1 MIATTEQA
9 RRRATGETTGS
20 QDGKSLKAQQV
31 IDLLGEKLNRQIV
44 GSLVACVHCGMCTD
58 ACHYVLANPGDVTYA
73 PAYKADRIRKIFK
86 RHYDWTGRVLP
97 RWVGAGTVNS
107 EQDLEE
113 LKDIV
118 FGKCTN
124 CRRCTVNC
132 PMGVDYA
139 TFNRMARG
147 LLVSVG
153 IMPEGVAVVSKDQWE
168 IGNQMGVLKEDY
180 LDTLEWM
187 EEELREELDDPAVRI
202 PVDASDCEVVYSIN
216 PREVKY
222 DPRSIADAAK
232 IFHVAEESWT
242 MPSEGWDMT
251 NFGLF
256 SGDDA
261 LGGSVSQRLYESV
274 VELRGRKLVISEC
287 GHGYRSTR
295 CEGPNWAKYDVPF
308 EMESSVITM
317 LRYIKEGRIKV
328 DKTRNP
334 EPVTFHDSCN
344 NARSCG
350 LFEEPRELL
359 ELVCMDFREMYPNRA
374 ENYCCTGGGGA
385 MSMAEYTPRRLKSGA
400 IKARQLEATGADFV
414 VTSCHNCVDGL
425 TDVIRHYKL
434 PMKVTQLVNLVA
446 NAIVIE
452 EKVSVPVEVV
462 VGAEAGARAAEEAA
476 VPAGEEVPA
485 QPAQEAAVPVA
496 ADLAAPTG
504 KTEAPPARV
513 EEEEMNLEG
522 RRILVADDEVDQ
534 LEFLCTVLEDNGAEV
549 FRATTG
555 DEVLRMARELKP
567 DVLTLDL
574 HMPGKNVGEVFEL
587 LRKDSELEDLKIC
600 IITGRPEL
608 RRLIYER
615 SVRPPEGYVDK
626 PVDEKRLLLNVRKVL
641 EVVHQDR

>member
-1 MIATTEQA
+1 MSENN
-9 RRRATGETTGS
+9 E
-20 QDGKSLKAQQV
+20 KSLKAQQV
-31 IDLLGEKLNRQIV
+31 IDLLGEKLNRQMV
-44 GSLVACVHCGMCTD
+44 GSLVACVHCGMCTE

-97 RWVGAGTVNS
+97 RWVGAATVNS
-107 EQDLEE
+107 EEDLEE

-124 CRRCTVNC
+124 CRRCTINC

-139 TFNRMARG
+139 VFNRMARG

-187 EEELREELDDPAVRI
+187 EEELRDELEDPSVRI
-202 PVDASDCEVVYSIN
+202 PVDEPDCEVVYSIN

-232 IFHVAEESWT
+232 IFHAAGEKWT

-261 LGGSVSQRLYESV
+261 LGGSVAQRLYESV

-287 GHGYRSTR
+287 GHGFRSTR
-295 CEGPNWAKYDVPF
+295 CEGPNWAKQDVGF
-308 EMESSVITM
+308 EMESSVDTM

-359 ELVCMDFREMYPNRA
+359 NLVCMDFREMYPNRA

-385 MSMAEYTPRRLKSGA
+385 MSMSEYTPRRLKSGSV
-400 IKARQLEATGADFV
+400 KAKQLEETGAAYV

-425 TDVIRHYKL
+425 NDVIRHYKL
-434 PMKVTQLVNLVA
+434 PMKVTQLVHLVA
-446 NAIVIE
+446 NAIVLE
-452 EKVSVPVEVV
+452 EKPPV
-462 VGAEAGARAAEEAA
+462 GL
-476 VPAGEEVPA
+476 P
-485 QPAQEAAVPVA
+485 
-496 ADLAAPTG
+496 LS
-504 KTEAPPARV
+504 
-513 EEEEMNLEG
+513 G
-522 RRILVADDEVDQ
+522 RRILVADDEPDQ
-534 LEFLCTVLEDNGAEV
+534 LEFLAAVLEDNGATI

-555 DEVLRMARELKP
+555 DEVLEMARTEKP
-567 DVLTLDL
+567 DLITLDL
-574 HMPGKNVGEVFEL
+574 HMPGRDVGEVFEL
-587 LRKDSELEDLKIC
+587 IRKDPELEELKIC
-600 IITGRPEL
+600 IITGKPEL

-615 SVRPPEGYVDK
+615 SVRPPEGYLDK
-626 PVDEKRLLLNVRKVL
+626 PVDEDRLLLNVRKVL
-641 EVVHQDR
+641 EVVHQEA

>member
-1 MIATTEQA
+1 MSENN
-9 RRRATGETTGS
+9 E
-20 QDGKSLKAQQV
+20 KSLKAQQV

-44 GSLVACVHCGMCTD
+44 GSLVGCVHCGMCTE

-107 EQDLEE
+107 EADLEE

-124 CRRCTVNC
+124 CRRCTINC
-132 PMGVDYA
+132 PMGVDYDV
-139 TFNRMARG
+139 FNRMARG

-187 EEELREELDDPAVRI
+187 EEELQEELEDPTVKI
-202 PVDASDCEVVYSIN
+202 PVDEPDCEVVYSIN

-232 IFHVAEESWT
+232 IFHVAGESWT

-261 LGGSVSQRLYESV
+261 LGGSVAQRLYESV
-274 VELRGRKLVISEC
+274 EELRGRKLVISEC
-287 GHGYRSTR
+287 GHGFRSTR
-295 CEGPNWAKYDVPF
+295 CEGPNWAKQDVPF
-308 EMESSVITM
+308 EMESSVNTM

-359 ELVCMDFREMYPNRA
+359 NLVCMDFREMYPNRA

-385 MSMAEYTPRRLKSGA
+385 MSMSEYTPRRLKSGA
-400 IKARQLEATGADFV
+400 VKAKQLEEAGAAYV

-425 TDVIRHYKL
+425 SDVIRHYKL
-434 PMKVTQLVNLVA
+434 PMKVTQLVHLVA
-446 NAIVIE
+446 NALVIE
-452 EKVSVPVEVV
+452 KKVAVPVEIPVEV
-462 VGAEAGARAAEEAA
+462 PVPVELVPVPVGAEAEAL
-476 VPAGEEVPA
+476 P
-485 QPAQEAAVPVA
+485 
-496 ADLAAPTG
+496 LA
-504 KTEAPPARV
+504 
-513 EEEEMNLEG
+513 G
-522 RRILVADDEVDQ
+522 RRILVADDEEDQ
-534 LEFLCTVLEDNGAEV
+534 LEFLATVLEDHGATI

-555 DEVLRMARELKP
+555 DEVLEMARREKP

-574 HMPGKNVGEVFEL
+574 HMPGRDVGEVFEL
-587 LRKDSELEDLKIC
+587 IRKDPELEDLKIC
-600 IITGRPEL
+600 IITGKPEL

-626 PVDEKRLLLNVRKVL
+626 PVDEDRLLLNVRKVL
-641 EVVHQDR
+641 EVVHQEA

>member
-1 MIATTEQA
+1 MSITTEKA
-9 RRRATGETTGS
+9 
-20 QDGKSLKAQQV
+20 LKAQQV

-44 GSLVACVHCGMCTD
+44 GSLVACVHCGLCTD
-58 ACHYVLANPGDVTYA
+58 ACHYVLANPGDVTFA

-97 RWVGAGTVNS
+97 RWVGAATVNS
-107 EQDLEE
+107 EEDLEE

-124 CRRCTVNC
+124 CRRCTINC

-153 IMPEGVAVVSKDQWE
+153 VMPEGVAVVSKDQWE

-187 EEELREELDDPAVRI
+187 EEELQDELEDPTVKI
-202 PVDASDCEVVYSIN
+202 PVDAYDREVVYSIN

-232 IFHVAEESWT
+232 IFHAAKESWT

-261 LGGSVSQRLYESV
+261 LGGSVAQRLYESV
-274 VELRGRKLVISEC
+274 EELRGKKLVISEC

-295 CEGPNWAKYDVPF
+295 CEGPNWAKEDVPF

-359 ELVCMDFREMYPNRA
+359 KLVCMDFREMYPNRA

-385 MSMAEYTPRRLKSGA
+385 MSMAEYTPRRLKSAA
-400 IKARQLEATGADFV
+400 IKARQLEETGADFV

-425 TDVIRHYKL
+425 TDLIRHYKL

-446 NAIVIE
+446 NALVL
-452 EKVSVPVEVV
+452 
-462 VGAEAGARAAEEAA
+462 EEAPVTLEEA
-476 VPAGEEVPA
+476 PAAPEFVPEEAPVPEEEVP
-485 QPAQEAAVPVA
+485 VGVA
-496 ADLAAPTG
+496 AEGEALPLA
-504 KTEAPPARV
+504 
-513 EEEEMNLEG
+513 G
-522 RRILVADDEVDQ
+522 RRILVADDEPDQ
-534 LEFLCTVLEDNGAEV
+534 LEFLSTVLEDHGAII
-549 FRATTG
+549 FRATNG
-555 DEVLRMARELKP
+555 DEVLEMARREKP

-574 HMPGKNVGEVFEL
+574 HMPGRDVGEVFEI
-587 LRKDSELEDLKIC
+587 LRKDPELEDLKIC
-600 IITGRPEL
+600 IITGKPEL

-626 PVDEKRLLLNVRKVL
+626 PVDEKRLVLNIRKVL
-641 EVVHQDR
+641 EVVHQGA